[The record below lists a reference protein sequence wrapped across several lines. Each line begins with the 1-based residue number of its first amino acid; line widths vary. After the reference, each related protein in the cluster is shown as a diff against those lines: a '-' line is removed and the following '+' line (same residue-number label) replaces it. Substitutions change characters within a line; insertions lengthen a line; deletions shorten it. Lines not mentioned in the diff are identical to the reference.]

1 MSLPLQTV
9 AGGRWPVVGGR
20 HLKRGSGAMPLPLQ
34 MVVDGRWPVGGG
46 RHRNG
51 GSGAMSLPLLVI
63 MVPVLF
69 GMMGFALDLGR
80 LYLIRGELSQAA
92 NAMALSAAAQLNQTG
107 FANTAIANVLPPPVG
122 TGPTYKYNFAGLT
135 LGQDAGSL
143 TSTIDQPLCYGS
155 VTAASTPGG
164 TSVDCSDPTAQ
175 FVHVSV
181 SADAPLLFWSLLP
194 GGSSR
199 KTPIVAQAVA
209 GISAPLCTA
218 CNIVPIAIAAL
229 DPADTANFGFD
240 SSFSTLYT
248 LSYSCTGTPV
258 PINLPGTSSG
268 GPAGQSTVP
277 YVLINRFDPN
287 NANLSEADQAFVA
300 GAAGIA
306 ASVNP
311 TPNALTSSPGTPAAC
326 VNLGDTEQIWASAVP
341 AVCAA
346 AANPTVE
353 AALCGIYTRLDDP
366 NNQAGCAT
374 AVSDLGALSPLYLP
388 DTNAS
393 EAMTD
398 AYQQYAGNGRR
409 IITVAIVDAL
419 AANTT
424 SPMTVLGFRQFLVT
438 PSQDGSFFLPS
449 DSNGRIPVL
458 YIGNPAPVQGGWF
471 DTRYANACVPGS
483 FTGPGKV
490 VLHQ

>member
-1 MSLPLQTV
+1 
-9 AGGRWPVVGGR
+9 
-20 HLKRGSGAMPLPLQ
+20 
-34 MVVDGRWPVGGG
+34 
-46 RHRNG
+46 
-51 GSGAMSLPLLVI
+51 MSLPLLVI

-80 LYLIRGELSQAA
+80 LYLVRGELNQAA
-92 NAMALSAAAQLNQTG
+92 NAMALTAAAQLNQTA
-107 FANTAIANVLPPPVG
+107 FANSAIASVLPPN
-122 TGPTYKYNFAGLT
+122 GPAYKYNFAGLT
-135 LGQDAGSL
+135 IGQDSGNL
-143 TSTIDQPLCYGS
+143 TSTINPPACFGT

-175 FVHVSV
+175 FVNVTIT
-181 SADAPLLFWSLLP
+181 ADAPLLFWSLLP

-229 DPADTANFGFD
+229 DAADTANFGFD
-240 SSFSTLYT
+240 SGFSTLYT
-248 LSYSCTGTPV
+248 LSYSCTGTPAPV
-258 PINLPGTSSG
+258 NLPGTSSI
-268 GPAGQSTVP
+268 GPAGQTTVP
-277 YVLINRFDPN
+277 YVLLNRFDPS
-287 NANLSEADQAFVA
+287 NATLSESDQAFQD
-300 GAAGIA
+300 GATGIG

-311 TPNALTSSPGTPAAC
+311 TPNALTASPNTPLSC
-326 VNLGDTEQIWASAVP
+326 VNVNDTEQIWASGVP
-341 AVCAA
+341 QLCTA
-346 AANPTVE
+346 AANPIVE

-366 NNQAGCAT
+366 NNQAACTT
-374 AVSDLGALSPLYLP
+374 AVADFGALSPLYVP

-409 IITVAIVDAL
+409 LITVAIVDAL
-419 AANTT
+419 AVNTAA
-424 SPMTVLGFRQFLVT
+424 PMTVLGFRQFLVT
-438 PSQDGSFFLPS
+438 ASQDGSFFVPS
-449 DSNGRIPVL
+449 DPNGRMPVL

-471 DTRYANACVPGS
+471 DTRFANACVPGS
-483 FTGPGKV
+483 FSGPGKV